1 MGLIEIKRDTPPE
14 LAVCRAAEC
23 RRAIE
28 WVSTPKGKRLPLD
41 VPVKIAMET
50 ATLDGVALTFVDTAT
65 VHWASCP
72 AAWKFSG
79 KQKGGR

>member
-1 MGLIEIKRDTPPE
+1 MALIEIKRDTPPE
-14 LAVCRAAEC
+14 LAQCRAAEC

-28 WVSTPKGKRLPLD
+28 WVSTPKGKRLPID
-41 VPVKIAMET
+41 VPVVIAMEM
-50 ATLDGVALTFVDTAT
+50 ATLDGKPLTFVDTDT

-72 AAWKFSG
+72 AAWKFSN